1 MWNTKPIIDSRYSE
15 LFSDKYDNVRE
26 LHEQLVKLEVDS
38 IVQNTKTAYEV
49 LFWTWTSIIIALCML
64 ILITASY
71 DQQVKDVQ
79 RDVDY
84 VDAKLEFMTQYGR
97 EKGKKYDV

>member
-1 MWNTKPIIDSRYSE
+1 MDSRYSDI
-15 LFSDKYDNVRE
+15 LYSDYYENVRE
-26 LHEQLVKLEVDS
+26 VHEQLVKLEVDS
-38 IVQNTKTAYEV
+38 IVQTQKNTYEL
-49 LFWTWTSIIIALCML
+49 LFWTWTSVIIALCML

-79 RDVDY
+79 RDVEY
-84 VDAKLEFMTQYGR
+84 VDAKLEFMAQHGR